1 MVEPELIDLLGYS
14 RKRLLPTRIL
24 PLDRSTLVSAERVR
38 KSIDLN
44 LSKAIPHGALY
55 HSRSKPDLVVL
66 GQAKGSTQLFDQD
79 ALFSVGG
86 CRQADVLFGLF
97 GLSNGNLLLSRLSRG
112 QQFVDVLGHGRA
124 SFECVLPVAKVPLS
138 SASNRPFDQDQVL

>member
-1 MVEPELIDLLGYS
+1 MVEPELIDLPGYS

-24 PLDRSTLVSAERVR
+24 PLNRSTLVGAERVR

-66 GQAKGSTQLFDQD
+66 RQARGFTQLFDQD

-86 CRQADVLFGLF
+86 RRHI
-97 GLSNGNLLLSRLSRG
+97 NGIGDQTETL
-112 QQFVDVLGHGRA
+112 QFHL
-124 SFECVLPVAKVPLS
+124 
-138 SASNRPFDQDQVL
+138 